1 MSATSRLDRA
11 QRRRWLAPLFAALYL
26 LGALSLL
33 SAVARA
39 GPGAPDRWEK
49 LATPLFDHI
58 GLEQGLPHPVAMA
71 LAQDGDGFIWIG
83 TQRGLGRW
91 DGYRMLAFVHN
102 AADPYSIPADFIQAL
117 HVDRRGRLWIGT
129 ATGGLTMYDKV
140 HERFVRFP
148 AAAAA
153 PPGVAGLADAAVNAI
168 ASDAMGGV
176 WVGTP
181 SGLDYIDPGRAAVR
195 HYRAEPGVPGSLP
208 DSRVRALHLD
218 RKGTLWIGTSS
229 GLARRDPISGHF
241 EAVAVGDSGAAAP
254 WRDAVLSFG
263 ENSRGQIAF
272 GTLKSGIGAI
282 DSGATQARL
291 MQLDG
296 INDAHANMVLAITE
310 VVAGRWWAST
320 YGGGIIDIDGAS
332 GRARR
337 ILHQAAVP
345 ASLAN
350 DRAAAMLRDRSGLIW
365 ICNERS
371 VDFHDPNNRAVA
383 AVFGAEGLPEAAVS
397 ALMTDSGG
405 RVWLGLAD
413 QGVDLVDPDGK
424 RSAAL
429 RPDPARLDSALP
441 NRVLLALAEASPQE
455 AWIGTQL
462 GLYRTSEQGRRVTR
476 IALPQANAYPRIGTI
491 VPQGGQLWLGT
502 FDGLLRYD
510 PAAHTLTTYLS
521 GPGGLTD
528 NRIQALMADPGGAL
542 WIGTRNGLNRLD
554 PVSGKIEQILASPS
568 NESALSDPVISAL
581 AMDGRGRL
589 WVATHGGGINV
600 LEMRTPLGAPVFRRL
615 GLADGLPSGAVSALR
630 LDRSARMW
638 ATTGNGIAVI
648 DSGSLKA
655 RPLARAE
662 GLGFPTYFIGAA
674 TTSAEDDLLFGATGG
689 LTVIHPSRLANW
701 EYRPPLAI
709 SSLRTDGHPVA
720 GAQVLAQRDSRLTLP
735 PGIKGF
741 EIEVAALDFSDAKR
755 NRYAFLLE
763 GYDQAWVEN
772 DANRRVA
779 AYSNLAPGA
788 YRLRVRGANR
798 DGVWAD
804 DELSIRVRVLPAW
817 HQTWWAYLA
826 YVLAALA
833 AVYGVYRWRVGQLQ
847 RSRAALQALVY
858 SRTQHL
864 EKLNAIV
871 KSINEQLDF
880 DALLQTILRE
890 SMFIKG
896 IDAAFA
902 LVREADTDSLA
913 ARAMWDRDGGA
924 PVAERIDLQEAQA
937 RYVDAAEVLTTDIYL
952 TRAGARGS
960 SHPGHA
966 QLAVRICIEQRIEGF
981 LVFENRAPQVPLQES
996 DLELLKALKEP
1007 FVSAFQ
1013 KANALRL
1020 IEQARARAE
1029 AATRAKSEFL
1039 ANISHE
1045 IRTPMNAILGFAG
1058 LGTHLELEA
1067 KPRDYFRKIARAG
1080 NNLLDIINDILDFS
1094 KIEAGKLELEVVPF
1108 DLPDTLSN
1116 IVDLFA
1122 WRAAEKEIE
1131 LVIWAA
1137 PDVPQIL
1144 MGDALRLGQVLIN
1157 LVGNAL
1163 KFTAHGHIQLRVER
1177 DSHWQGDEGQVRL
1190 RFSVEDSGVGI
1201 SAEQQERLFQAFA
1214 QADAS
1219 TTRIYGGTGLGLAIS
1234 QQLVRKMGGEIGVDS
1249 ELGTGSRF
1257 HFTLTLNV
1265 APAQGSVRLQAGA
1278 GARGKKILVVD
1289 DSAPTREMLELQLR
1303 SFGFDAS
1310 AVGSGAAALFALQLE
1325 PYDLVLMDWN
1335 MPDMDGLETARRIKD
1350 DPTLASIPS
1359 IVMVTAFARDHIKAA
1374 AEQAGI
1380 GAFLVKPVTASQL
1393 LDSVLATMGFDAAV
1407 PVREG
1412 PSFPSQAATQIA
1424 GARVLVVDDNLVNQQ
1439 VASEILRRAG
1449 VHVDLADNGVD
1460 AVRLVDLAGYDA
1472 VLMDIQMPEMD
1483 GYQACARIR
1492 ANPRHAALPIIAMTA
1507 HAVAGYRDSCLAMG
1521 MNDYLSKPIEPA
1533 TLYTLLAE
1541 WIRPDP
1547 TRVAAPP
1554 ATPVAE
1560 GGAAP
1565 MQLPGIDVD
1574 AAMARLGHD
1583 GALLT
1588 RLLSMFAKDFTGS
1601 HAALEQAVGAGDLE
1615 RAGQTVHKI
1624 KGAAGNLSAQKL
1636 YGAADQLEQ
1645 RLMAHDREAV
1655 VRLLPAFL
1663 QLLDEVMEGNN
1674 TEEKNT

>member
-1 MSATSRLDRA
+1 MTPLPRPDRA
-11 QRRRWLAPLFAALYL
+11 QRRRWLAPLIAALYL
-26 LGALSLL
+26 YAGAAL
-33 SAVARA
+33 AATGVAN
-39 GPGAPDRWEK
+39 RWDK
-49 LATPLFDHI
+49 LATPLFEHI
-58 GLEQGLPHPVAMA
+58 GLDQGLPHPVAMA

-83 TQRGLGRW
+83 TQRGLARW
-91 DGYRMLAFVHN
+91 DGYRMLSFVHN
-102 AADPYSIPADFIQAL
+102 AADPYSVPADFIQAL

-129 ATGGLTMYDKV
+129 ATGGLAMYDKV
-140 HERFVRFP
+140 RERFIRFP
-148 AAAAA
+148 AGA
-153 PPGVAGLADAAVNAI
+153 AGLADAAINAI
-168 ASDAMGGV
+168 ASDGMGGV

-181 SGLDYIDPGRAAVR
+181 SGLDYVDPARTAVR
-195 HYRAEPGVPGSLP
+195 HYRPDPGVPGALP
-208 DSRVRALHLD
+208 DARIRALHLD
-218 RKGTLWIGTSS
+218 RKGNLWIGTSS
-229 GLARRDPISGHF
+229 GLARRDAVSGRF
-241 EAVAVGDSGAAAP
+241 ETVAVGDDGADGAA
-254 WRDAVLSFG
+254 RDAVLSFG

-272 GTLKSGIGAI
+272 GTLKSGIGVVDA
-282 DSGATQARL
+282 GATRARI
-291 MQLDG
+291 MHLDG
-296 INDAHANMVLAITE
+296 VSDAHANMVLAISE
-310 VVAGRWWAST
+310 IVPGRWWAST
-320 YGGGIIDIDGAS
+320 YGGGIIDIDAAS

-337 ILHQAAVP
+337 IVHQAAVP

-350 DRAAAMLRDRSGLIW
+350 DRAAALLRDRSGLIW
-365 ICNERS
+365 VSNERS

-383 AVFGAEGLPEAAVS
+383 AVFGAHGLPEAAVS

-413 QGVDLVDPDGK
+413 QGVDLVDADGA

-429 RPDPARLDSALP
+429 RPDPSRLDSALP

-462 GLYRTSEQGRRVTR
+462 GLYRTSDHGRSVAR

-491 VPQGGQLWLGT
+491 VAQAGQLWLGT

-510 PAAHTLTTYLS
+510 PAANTLTTYAS
-521 GPGGLTD
+521 GPGGLSD
-528 NRIQALMADPGGAL
+528 NRVQALMADPGGAL

-554 PVSGKIEQILASPS
+554 PGSGKIEQILANPS

-615 GLADGLPSGAVSALR
+615 GLADGLPSSAVSGLR

-638 ATTGNGIAVI
+638 AATGNGIAVI

-655 RPLARAE
+655 RALARAE

-674 TTSAEDDLLFGATGG
+674 AATPEGDLLFGATGG
-689 LTVIHPSRLANW
+689 LTVVHPERLANW

-720 GAQVLAQRDSRLTLP
+720 GAQVLAQRDSRLILP

-779 AYSNLAPGA
+779 AYSNLAPGS

-804 DELSIRVRVLPAW
+804 EELAILVRVLPAW
-817 HQTWWAYLA
+817 HQTWWAWLGYA
-826 YVLAALA
+826 LAALA
-833 AVYGVYRWRVGQLQ
+833 AMYGLYRWRIRQLE

-896 IDAAFA
+896 IDAAWA
-902 LVREADTDSLA
+902 LVRETDTDSLA
-913 ARAMWDRDGGA
+913 MRASWDRDGGV
-924 PVAERIDLQEAQA
+924 PVEERMALDEAEA
-937 RYVDAAEVLTTDIYL
+937 RYVGAAEMITTDIYL
-952 TRAGARGS
+952 TRAGATAP
-960 SHPGHA
+960 HPGYA
-966 QLAVRICIEQRIEGF
+966 QLAVRICIEHRIEGF
-981 LVFENRAPQVPLQES
+981 LVFENRAPQVPLQDS

-1058 LGTHLELEA
+1058 LGTHLELAA

-1108 DLPDTLSN
+1108 DLPDTLTN

-1122 WRAAEKEIE
+1122 WRAAEKELE

-1144 MGDALRLGQVLIN
+1144 MGDPLRLGQVLIN

-1177 DSHWQGDEGQVRL
+1177 DAEWDRERRGDDTNQVRL
-1190 RFSVEDSGVGI
+1190 CFSVEDSGVGI
-1201 SAEQQERLFQAFA
+1201 SPEQQERLFQAFA

-1234 QQLVRKMGGEIGVDS
+1234 QQLVRKMGSEIRVDS
-1249 ELGTGSRF
+1249 ELGAGSRF
-1257 HFTLTLNV
+1257 HFTLNLNV
-1265 APAQGSVRLQAGA
+1265 APAQGAARLQAGA
-1278 GARGKKILVVD
+1278 GARGKKVLVVD

-1310 AVGSGAAALFALQLE
+1310 AVGSGAAALFALQLDA
-1325 PYDLVLMDWN
+1325 YDLVLMDWN

-1350 DPTLASIPS
+1350 DPTLAAIPS
-1359 IVMVTAFARDHIKAA
+1359 IIMVTAFARDHIKAA
-1374 AEQAGI
+1374 AEEAGI
-1380 GAFLVKPVTASQL
+1380 GAFLVKPVSASQL

-1407 PVREG
+1407 PARDAA
-1412 PSFPSQAATQIA
+1412 PFPSQAAERIL

-1449 VHVDLADNGVD
+1449 VHVDLAGNGVD
-1460 AVRLVDLAGYDA
+1460 AVRLVDQAAYDA

-1483 GYQACARIR
+1483 GYQASARIR
-1492 ANPRHAALPIIAMTA
+1492 ANPRHADLPIIAMTA

-1533 TLYTLLAE
+1533 ILYTVLAE

-1547 TRVAAPP
+1547 TRVPPPAAPEP
-1554 ATPVAE
+1554 A
-1560 GGAAP
+1560 GGEAP
-1565 MQLPGIDVD
+1565 AHLPGIDVA
-1574 AAMARLGHD
+1574 AAMARLGHN
-1583 GALLT
+1583 GPLLT
-1588 RLLSMFAKDFTGS
+1588 RLLAMFAKDF
-1601 HAALEQAVGAGDLE
+1601 AASGAAIEQALGKGELEQAGLL
-1615 RAGQTVHKI
+1615 VHKI
-1624 KGAAGNLSAQKL
+1624 KGAAGNLSAQDL
-1636 YGAADQLEQ
+1636 YRAAGELEE
-1645 RLMAHDREAV
+1645 RLMARDGAV
-1655 VRLLPAFL
+1655 AAQLLPAFL
-1663 QLLDEVMEGNN
+1663 ALFNEVMDGAHND
-1674 TEEKNT
+1674 EKNT

>member
-1 MSATSRLDRA
+1 MFAG
-11 QRRRWLAPLFAALYL
+11 AAL
-26 LGALSLL
+26 A
-33 SAVARA
+33 A
-39 GPGAPDRWEK
+39 GTPDRWEK
-49 LATPLFDHI
+49 LATPLFEHI
-58 GLEQGLPHPVAMA
+58 GLDQGLPHPVAMA

-83 TQRGLGRW
+83 TQRGLARW
-91 DGYRMLAFVHN
+91 DGYRMLSFVHN
-102 AADPYSIPADFIQAL
+102 AADPYSVPADFIQAL

-129 ATGGLTMYDKV
+129 ATGGLAMYDKM
-140 HERFVRFP
+140 HERFIRF
-148 AAAAA
+148 AAGAAGA
-153 PPGVAGLADAAVNAI
+153 AGLADAAINAI
-168 ASDAMGGV
+168 ASDGVGGV

-181 SGLDYIDPGRAAVR
+181 SGLDYVDPARAAVR
-195 HYRAEPGVPGSLP
+195 HYRPDPGVPGSLP
-208 DSRVRALHLD
+208 DARVRALHLD
-218 RKGTLWIGTSS
+218 RKGNLWIGTSS
-229 GLARRDPISGHF
+229 GLARRDAVSGRF
-241 EAVAVGDSGAAAP
+241 EAVALDENGPDGAL
-254 WRDAVLSFG
+254 RDAVLAFG

-272 GTLKSGIGAI
+272 GTLKSGIGVV
-282 DSGATQARL
+282 DPGATRARL
-291 MQLDG
+291 MTLDG
-296 INDAHANMVLAITE
+296 IKDAHANMVLAITE
-310 VVAGRWWAST
+310 IMPGRWWAST
-320 YGGGIIDIDGAS
+320 YGGGIIDIDAAS

-337 ILHQAAVP
+337 IVHQAAVP

-350 DRAAAMLRDRSGLIW
+350 DRAAALLRDRSGLIW
-365 ICNERS
+365 VSNERS

-383 AVFGAEGLPEAAVS
+383 AVFGAEGLPEAAIS

-413 QGVDLVDPDGK
+413 QGVDLVDADGT

-441 NRVLLALAEASPQE
+441 NRMLLALAEASPQE

-462 GLYRTSEQGRRVTR
+462 GLYRTSDHGRSVARV
-476 IALPQANAYPRIGTI
+476 ALPQANAYPRIGNI
-491 VPQGGQLWLGT
+491 VAQAGQLWLGT
-502 FDGLLRYD
+502 FEGLLRYD
-510 PAAHTLTTYLS
+510 PAAHTLTTYAS

-554 PVSGKIEQILASPS
+554 PVSGKIEQILANPS

-615 GLADGLPSGAVSALR
+615 GLADGLPSSAVSALR

-638 ATTGNGIAVI
+638 ASTGNGIAVI

-655 RPLARAE
+655 RALARAE

-674 TTSAEDDLLFGATGG
+674 AATPESDLLFGATGG
-689 LTVIHPSRLANW
+689 LTVVHPERLANW

-720 GAQVLAQRDSRLTLP
+720 GAQVLAQRDSRLILP

-779 AYSNLAPGA
+779 AYSNLAPGD

-804 DELSIRVRVLPAW
+804 EELSIRVRVLPAW
-817 HQTWWAYLA
+817 HQTWWAKLA

-833 AVYGVYRWRVGQLQ
+833 AMYGLYRWRIRQLE

-880 DALLQTILRE
+880 DALLHTILRE

-896 IDAAFA
+896 IDAAWA
-902 LVREADTDSLA
+902 LVRESETDTLA
-913 ARAMWDRDGGA
+913 MRAYWDRDGA
-924 PVAERIDLQEAQA
+924 VPVEDGMALREAEA
-937 RYVDAAEVLTTDIYL
+937 RYVDTAEMLTTDIYL
-952 TRAGARGS
+952 TRAGATPL
-960 SHPGHA
+960 HAGHA
-966 QLAVRICIEQRIEGF
+966 QLAVRICIEHRIEGF
-981 LVFENRAPQVPLQES
+981 LVFENRAPQVPLQDG

-1058 LGTHLELEA
+1058 LGSHLELA
-1067 KPRDYFRKIARAG
+1067 PKPRDYFRKIARAG

-1108 DLPDTLSN
+1108 DLPDTLTN

-1122 WRAAEKEIE
+1122 WRAAEKELE

-1144 MGDALRLGQVLIN
+1144 MGDPLRLGQVLIN

-1177 DSHWQGDEGQVRL
+1177 DKDWDREWDLDRQGAASQVRL
-1190 RFSVEDSGVGI
+1190 CFSVEDSGVGI
-1201 SAEQQERLFQAFA
+1201 SPEQQARLFQAFA

-1249 ELGTGSRF
+1249 ELGAGSRF

-1265 APAQGSVRLQAGA
+1265 APAQGAVRLQAGA
-1278 GARGKKILVVD
+1278 GARGKKVLVVD

-1325 PYDLVLMDWN
+1325 AYDLVLMDWN

-1350 DPTLASIPS
+1350 DPTLAAIPS
-1359 IVMVTAFARDHIKAA
+1359 IIMVTAFARDHIKAA
-1374 AEQAGI
+1374 AEEAGI

-1407 PVREG
+1407 PACDAA
-1412 PSFPSQAATQIA
+1412 PFPSQAAERIL

-1449 VHVDLADNGVD
+1449 VHVDLAGNGVD
-1460 AVRLVDLAGYDA
+1460 AVRLVDQNAYDA

-1483 GYQACARIR
+1483 GYQASARIR
-1492 ANPRHAALPIIAMTA
+1492 ANPRHAELPIIAMTA

-1533 TLYTLLAE
+1533 ILYTVLAE

-1547 TRVAAPP
+1547 TRVAPPPVPEPAASGEAPLH
-1554 ATPVAE
+1554 
-1560 GGAAP
+1560 
-1565 MQLPGIDVD
+1565 LPGIDVE
-1574 AAMARLGHD
+1574 AAMARLGHN
-1583 GALLT
+1583 GPLLT
-1588 RLLSMFAKDFTGS
+1588 RLLAMFAKDFAGS
-1601 HAALEQAVGAGDLE
+1601 RIAIEQAMGGGELEQAGLL
-1615 RAGQTVHKI
+1615 VHKI
-1624 KGAAGNLSAQKL
+1624 KGAAGNLSAQGL
-1636 YGAADQLEQ
+1636 YRAAGELEE
-1645 RLMAHDREAV
+1645 RLMARDGAV
-1655 VRLLPAFL
+1655 AAQLLPGFL
-1663 QLLDEVMEGNN
+1663 DLFNEVMDGANN
-1674 TEEKNT
+1674 DQENT

>member
-1 MSATSRLDRA
+1 MTHSTAPHRPLRPHGR
-11 QRRRWLAPLFAALYL
+11 QWLLPWIAALFICI
-26 LGALSLL
+26 AASP
-33 SAVARA
+33 ARA
-39 GPGAPDRWEK
+39 AVPDRWEK
-49 LATPLFDHI
+49 LATPLFEHI

-83 TQRGLGRW
+83 TQRGLARW
-91 DGYRMLAFVHN
+91 DGYRMLAFLHN
-102 AADPYSIPADFIQAL
+102 ASDPYSIPADFIQAL

-129 ATGGLTMYDKV
+129 ATGGLAMYDKV
-140 HERFVRFP
+140 NERFIRFP
-148 AAAAA
+148 AGA
-153 PPGVAGLADAAVNAI
+153 AGLADAAINAI
-168 ASDAMGGV
+168 ASDGMGGV

-181 SGLDYIDPGRAAVR
+181 SGLDYVDPARTAVR
-195 HYRAEPGVPGSLP
+195 HFRHDPGVPGTLP
-208 DSRVRALHLD
+208 DSRIRALHLD
-218 RKGTLWIGTSS
+218 RKGNLWIGTNT
-229 GLARRDPISGHF
+229 GLVRRDAASGRF
-241 EAVAVGDSGAAAP
+241 AAIPVGDAP
-254 WRDAVLSFG
+254 WGDAVLSFG

-272 GTLKSGIGAI
+272 GTLKSGIGVI
-282 DSGATQARL
+282 DAGAVRARI
-291 MQLDG
+291 MQLAG
-296 INDAHANMVLAITE
+296 VSDAHANMVLAITE
-310 VVAGRWWAST
+310 IVPGHWWAST
-320 YGGGIIDIDGAS
+320 YGGGIIDIDAAS

-350 DRAAAMLRDRSGLIW
+350 DRTAALLRDRSGLIW
-365 ICNERS
+365 ISNERS
-371 VDFHDPNNRAVA
+371 VDFHDPNNRAAA

-413 QGVDLVDPDGK
+413 QGVDLVDPDGT

-441 NRVLLALAEASPQE
+441 NRVLLAMTEATPQD

-462 GLYRTSEQGRRVTR
+462 GLYRTYEQGRRVAR

-491 VPQGGQLWLGT
+491 APQAGQLWLGT
-502 FDGLLRYD
+502 FEGLLRYD
-510 PAAHTLTTYLS
+510 PAANTLKSYVS
-521 GPGGLTD
+521 GPGGLSD
-528 NRIQALMADPGGAL
+528 NRIQALMTDPGGAL

-554 PVSGKIEQILASPS
+554 PVSGKIEQILANPS

-615 GLADGLPSGAVSALR
+615 GLADGLPSTAVSALR

-655 RPLARAE
+655 RALARAE

-674 TTSAEDDLLFGATGG
+674 AATPEDDLLFGATGG
-689 LTVIHPSRLANW
+689 LTVIHPERLANW
-701 EYRPPLAI
+701 EFRPPLAI
-709 SSLRTDGHPVA
+709 SSLRTDGHPVP
-720 GAQVLAQRDSRLTLP
+720 GAQVLAQRDSRLILP

-741 EIEVAALDFSDAKR
+741 EIEVAALDFSDARR

-763 GYDQAWVEN
+763 GYDQSWVEN

-804 DELSIRVRVLPAW
+804 EELAIGVRVLPAW
-817 HQTWWAYLA
+817 HQTWWAYLS

-833 AVYGVYRWRVGQLQ
+833 AAYGLYRWRVSQLQ

-880 DALLQTILRE
+880 DALLHTILRE

-896 IDAAFA
+896 IDAAWA
-902 LVREADTDSLA
+902 LVREAATDTLTV
-913 ARAMWDRDGGA
+913 RAVWDRNGGT
-924 PVAERIDLQEAQA
+924 PVEERMELGEAEA
-937 RYVDAAEVLTTDIYL
+937 RYVDAAEMITTDIYL
-952 TRAGARGS
+952 TRSGAVPGQA
-960 SHPGHA
+960 GHA
-966 QLAVRICIEQRIEGF
+966 QLAVRICLEQRIEGF
-981 LVFENRAPQVPLQES
+981 LVFENRAPQVPLEES

-1058 LGTHLELEA
+1058 LGTHLELDA

-1108 DLPDTLSN
+1108 DLPDTLTN

-1122 WRAAEKEIE
+1122 WRAAEKELE

-1144 MGDALRLGQVLIN
+1144 MGDPLRLGQVLIN

-1177 DSHWQGDEGQVRL
+1177 DKEWHGDDSQVRL
-1190 RFSVEDSGVGI
+1190 CFSVEDSGVGI
-1201 SAEQQERLFQAFA
+1201 SPEQQERLFQAFA

-1234 QQLVRKMGGEIGVDS
+1234 QQLVRKMGSEIGVDS
-1249 ELGTGSRF
+1249 ELGAGSRF

-1265 APAQGSVRLQAGA
+1265 APAQGNARLQAGA
-1278 GARGKKILVVD
+1278 GARGKKVLVVD

-1359 IVMVTAFARDHIKAA
+1359 IIMVTAFARDHIKAA
-1374 AEQAGI
+1374 AEEAGI
-1380 GAFLVKPVTASQL
+1380 GAFLVKPVSASQL

-1407 PVREG
+1407 PGRDAA
-1412 PSFPSQAATQIA
+1412 PFPSQAAEHIR

-1449 VHVDLADNGVD
+1449 VHVDLAGNGVD
-1460 AVRLVDLAGYDA
+1460 AVRLVGEADYDA

-1483 GYQACARIR
+1483 GYQASARIR
-1492 ANPRHAALPIIAMTA
+1492 ANPRHAELPIIAMTA

-1533 TLYTLLAE
+1533 ILYTVLAA
-1541 WIRPDP
+1541 WIHADP
-1547 TRVAAPP
+1547 TRVAAESAPP
-1554 ATPVAE
+1554 PDE
-1560 GGAAP
+1560 GDVP
-1565 MQLPGIDVD
+1565 RHLPGIDVE
-1574 AAMARLGHD
+1574 AALERLGHN
-1583 GALLT
+1583 GPLLT
-1588 RLLSMFAKDFTGS
+1588 RLLTMFAKDFTGS
-1601 HAALEQAVGAGDLE
+1601 HDAIVQAVDSGELDNAALL
-1615 RAGQTVHKI
+1615 VHKV
-1624 KGAAGNLSAQKL
+1624 KGAAGNLSAQQL
-1636 YGAADQLEQ
+1636 FVAAGELEQ
-1645 RLMAHDREAV
+1645 CLMTKDGKAAMEI
-1655 VRLLPAFL
+1655 LPAFL
-1663 QLLDEVMEGNN
+1663 RLFDEVMDGANSR
-1674 TEEKNT
+1674 EKNNQL

>member
-1 MSATSRLDRA
+1 MIAALC
-11 QRRRWLAPLFAALYL
+11 LFAGSAL
-26 LGALSLL
+26 A
-33 SAVARA
+33 AA
-39 GPGAPDRWEK
+39 GAPDRWEK
-49 LATPLFDHI
+49 LATPLFEHI

-71 LAQDGDGFIWIG
+71 LAQDGDGFVWIG

-91 DGYRMLAFVHN
+91 DGYRMLTFVHN

-129 ATGGLTMYDKV
+129 ATGGLAMYDKM
-140 HERFVRFP
+140 HERFIRFP
-148 AAAAA
+148 AGA
-153 PPGVAGLADAAVNAI
+153 AGLADAAINAI
-168 ASDAMGGV
+168 ASDGMGGV

-181 SGLDYIDPGRAAVR
+181 SGLDYIDPARGAVR
-195 HYRAEPGVPGSLP
+195 HYRAEPGVPGALP
-208 DSRVRALHLD
+208 DARVRALHLD
-218 RKGTLWIGTSS
+218 RKGNLWIGTSS
-229 GLARRDPISGHF
+229 GLARRDAASGRF
-241 EAVAVGDSGAAAP
+241 EQVQVGDNGMDGA

-263 ENSRGQIAF
+263 ENSRGQVAF
-272 GTLKSGIGAI
+272 GTLKSGIGLVDAG
-282 DSGATQARL
+282 GARARL
-291 MQLDG
+291 MTLDG
-296 INDAHANMVLAITE
+296 VPDAHANMVLAIAE
-310 VVAGRWWAST
+310 IMPGRWWAST
-320 YGGGIIDIDGAS
+320 YGGGIIDIDAATL
-332 GRARR
+332 RAHR

-350 DRAAAMLRDRSGLIW
+350 DRAAALLRDRSGLIW
-365 ICNERS
+365 VSNERS

-383 AVFGAEGLPEAAVS
+383 AVFGAQGLPEAAVS
-397 ALMTDSGG
+397 AMMTDAGG

-413 QGVDLVDPDGK
+413 QGVDLIDPDGT

-441 NRVLLALAEASPQE
+441 NRMLLAMAEASPQE

-462 GLYRTSEQGRRVTR
+462 GLYRTSDHGRSVTR
-476 IALPQANAYPRIGTI
+476 IALPQANPYPRIGTI
-491 VPQGGQLWLGT
+491 APQGGQLWLGT
-502 FDGLLRYD
+502 FEGLLRYD
-510 PAAHTLTTYLS
+510 PAANTLSSYTS

-528 NRIQALMADPGGAL
+528 NRIQALMTDPGGAL

-554 PVSGKIEQILASPS
+554 PVSGKIEQILANPS

-615 GLADGLPSGAVSALR
+615 GLNDGLPSSAVSALR

-638 ATTGNGIAVI
+638 AATGNGIAVI

-674 TTSAEDDLLFGATGG
+674 TATPEDDLLFGATGG

-709 SSLRTDGHPVA
+709 SSLRTDGHPVP
-720 GAQVLAQRDSRLTLP
+720 GAQVLAQRDSRLILP

-755 NRYAFLLE
+755 NRYSFRLE
-763 GYDQAWVEN
+763 GYDQTWVDN

-779 AYSNLAPGA
+779 AYSNLAPGS

-804 DELSIRVRVLPAW
+804 EELSIRVKVLPAW

-833 AVYGVYRWRVGQLQ
+833 AMYGLYRWRVRQLE

-896 IDAAFA
+896 IDAAWA
-902 LVREADTDSLA
+902 LVRETDTDSLA
-913 ARAMWDRDGGA
+913 VRAAWDRDGGA
-924 PVAERIDLQEAQA
+924 PVEERMELREAEA
-937 RYVDAAEVLTTDIYL
+937 RYVDAAEMITTDIYL
-952 TRAGARGS
+952 TRAGARAGS
-960 SHPGHA
+960 RAGHA
-966 QLAVRICIEQRIEGF
+966 QLAVRICIEHRIEGF

-1058 LGTHLELEA
+1058 LGTHLELDA

-1108 DLPDTLSN
+1108 DLPDTLTN

-1122 WRAAEKEIE
+1122 WRAAEKELE

-1144 MGDALRLGQVLIN
+1144 MGDPLRLGQVLIN

-1177 DSHWQGDEGQVRL
+1177 AKDWQGDEKQVRL
-1190 RFSVEDSGVGI
+1190 CFSVEDSGVGI
-1201 SAEQQERLFQAFA
+1201 RPEQQERLFQAFA

-1249 ELGTGSRF
+1249 ELGSGSRF

-1265 APAQGSVRLQAGA
+1265 APAQGAARLQAGA
-1278 GARGKKILVVD
+1278 GARGKKVLVVD

-1325 PYDLVLMDWN
+1325 AYDLVLMDWN

-1350 DPTLASIPS
+1350 DPTLAAIPS
-1359 IVMVTAFARDHIKAA
+1359 IIMVTAFARDHIKAA
-1374 AEQAGI
+1374 AEEAGI

-1407 PVREG
+1407 PSRDAT
-1412 PSFPSQAATQIA
+1412 PFPSQAAETIL

-1449 VHVDLADNGVD
+1449 VHVDLAGNGVD
-1460 AVRLVDLAGYDA
+1460 AVRLVDQDDYDA

-1483 GYQACARIR
+1483 GYQASARIR
-1492 ANPRHAALPIIAMTA
+1492 ANPRHADLPIIAMTA

-1533 TLYTLLAE
+1533 ILYAVLAE

-1547 TRVAAPP
+1547 TRVAAP
-1554 ATPVAE
+1554 AAPVPPQA
-1560 GGAAP
+1560 GAAP
-1565 MQLPGIDVD
+1565 LHLPGIDVG
-1574 AAMARLGHD
+1574 AAMARLGHN
-1583 GALLT
+1583 GPLLK
-1588 RLLSMFAKDFTGS
+1588 RLLSMFAKDFVTS
-1601 HAALEQAVGAGDLE
+1601 RADIEHALGGGELE
-1615 RAGQTVHKI
+1615 RAGLLVHKI
-1624 KGAAGNLSAQKL
+1624 KGAAGNLSALAL
-1636 YGAADQLEQ
+1636 YHAAGELEE
-1645 RLMAHDREAV
+1645 RLMARDGEAASQ
-1655 VRLLPAFL
+1655 LLPDFL
-1663 QLLDEVMEGNN
+1663 RLFDEVMGGANSDENN
-1674 TEEKNT
+1674 T

>member
-1 MSATSRLDRA
+1 MTPTTVPHRLHGRH
-11 QRRRWLAPLFAALYL
+11 WLVPLIAALYL
-26 LGALSLL
+26 LICITAS
-33 SAVARA
+33 STAAA
-39 GPGAPDRWEK
+39 AAPDRWEK
-49 LATPLFDHI
+49 LATPLFEHI
-58 GLEQGLPHPVAMA
+58 GLDQGLPHPVAMA

-102 AADPYSIPADFIQAL
+102 ASDPYSIPADFIQAL

-129 ATGGLTMYDKV
+129 ATGGLAMYDKV
-140 HERFVRFP
+140 NERFIRFP
-148 AAAAA
+148 AGAN
-153 PPGVAGLADAAVNAI
+153 GLADAAINAI
-168 ASDAMGGV
+168 ASDGMGGV

-181 SGLDYIDPGRAAVR
+181 SGLDYVDPARIAVR
-195 HYRAEPGVPGSLP
+195 HYRHEPGVPGSLP
-208 DSRVRALHLD
+208 DSRIRALHLD
-218 RKGTLWIGTSS
+218 RKGNLWIGTSS
-229 GLARRDPISGHF
+229 GLARRDAVSGQF
-241 EAVAVGDSGAAAP
+241 TAVPVGPDGADAP

-272 GTLKSGIGAI
+272 GTLKSGVGVVDAGAARGRMMELAGVS
-282 DSGATQARL
+282 DS
-291 MQLDG
+291 
-296 INDAHANMVLAITE
+296 HANMVLAITE
-310 VVAGRWWAST
+310 IVPGRWWAST
-320 YGGGIIDIDGAS
+320 YGGGIIDIEADSA
-332 GRARR
+332 RARR

-345 ASLAN
+345 SSLAN
-350 DRAAAMLRDRSGLIW
+350 DRTAALLRDRSGLIW
-365 ICNERS
+365 ISNERS

-383 AVFGAEGLPEAAVS
+383 AVFGAHGMPEAAVT

-413 QGVDLVDPDGK
+413 QGVDLIDPDGT

-441 NRVLLALAEASPQE
+441 NRVLLAMAEATPQD

-462 GLYRTSEQGRRVTR
+462 GLYRTLDQGRRVER
-476 IALPQANAYPRIGTI
+476 IALPQANPYPRIGTI
-491 VPQGGQLWLGT
+491 APQAGQLWLGT
-502 FDGLLRYD
+502 FEGLLRYD
-510 PAAHTLTTYLS
+510 PAANTLTSYVT
-521 GPGGLTD
+521 GPGGLSD
-528 NRIQALMADPGGAL
+528 NRIQALMTDPGGAL

-554 PVSGKIEQILASPS
+554 PTTGKIEQILANPS

-615 GLADGLPSGAVSALR
+615 GLTDGLPSTAVSALR

-638 ATTGNGIAVI
+638 AATGNGIAVI

-674 TTSAEDDLLFGATGG
+674 AATPEDDLLFGATGG
-689 LTVIHPSRLANW
+689 LTVIHPERLANW
-701 EYRPPLAI
+701 EFRPPLAI

-720 GAQVLAQRDSRLTLP
+720 GAQVLAQRDSRLILP

-763 GYDQAWVEN
+763 GYDQSWVEN

-779 AYSNLAPGA
+779 AYSNLAPGS

-804 DELSIRVRVLPAW
+804 EELSIRVRVLPAW
-817 HQTWWAYLA
+817 HQTWWAYLS
-826 YVLAALA
+826 YVLAGA
-833 AVYGVYRWRVGQLQ
+833 AAAYGLYRWRVGQLQ

-880 DALLQTILRE
+880 DALLHTILRE

-896 IDAAFA
+896 IDAAWA
-902 LVREADTDSLA
+902 LVREADTDTLA
-913 ARAMWDRDGGA
+913 VRAVWDRAGGT
-924 PVAERIDLQEAQA
+924 PVEERMDLLEAEA
-937 RYVDAAEVLTTDIYL
+937 RYVNAGEMITTDIYL
-952 TRAGARGS
+952 TRAGVIPGQA
-960 SHPGHA
+960 GHA
-966 QLAVRICIEQRIEGF
+966 QLAVRICIEHRIEGF
-981 LVFENRAPQVPLQES
+981 LVFENRAPQVPLEDG

-1058 LGTHLELEA
+1058 LGTHLELDA

-1108 DLPDTLSN
+1108 DLPDTLTN

-1122 WRAAEKEIE
+1122 WRAAEKELE

-1144 MGDALRLGQVLIN
+1144 MGDPLRLGQVLIN

-1177 DSHWQGDEGQVRL
+1177 AKDWSGDDNQVRL
-1190 RFSVEDSGVGI
+1190 CFSVEDSGVGI
-1201 SAEQQERLFQAFA
+1201 SPEQQERLFQAFA

-1234 QQLVRKMGGEIGVDS
+1234 QQLVRKMGSEIGVDS
-1249 ELGTGSRF
+1249 ELGAGSRF

-1265 APAQGSVRLQAGA
+1265 APAQGPARLQAGA
-1278 GARGKKILVVD
+1278 GARGKKVLVVD

-1359 IVMVTAFARDHIKAA
+1359 IIMVTAFARDHIKAA
-1374 AEQAGI
+1374 AEEAGI

-1407 PVREG
+1407 PGRDAA
-1412 PSFPSQAATQIA
+1412 PFPSQAAEHIR

-1449 VHVDLADNGVD
+1449 VHVDLAGNGVD
-1460 AVRLVDLAGYDA
+1460 AVRLVDQTDYDA

-1483 GYQACARIR
+1483 GYQASARIR
-1492 ANPRHAALPIIAMTA
+1492 ANPRHAELPIIAMTA

-1533 TLYTLLAE
+1533 ILYAVLAG
-1541 WIRPDP
+1541 WIHADP
-1547 TRVAAPP
+1547 TRVP
-1554 ATPVAE
+1554 AESTPQPEV
-1560 GGAAP
+1560 GGVP
-1565 MQLPGIDVD
+1565 DHLPGIDVE
-1574 AAMARLGHD
+1574 AALARLGHN
-1583 GALLT
+1583 GPLLT
-1588 RLLSMFAKDFTGS
+1588 RLLTMFAKDFAGTHEAIAQAVDGGDLDN
-1601 HAALEQAVGAGDLE
+1601 AALL
-1615 RAGQTVHKI
+1615 VHKV
-1624 KGAAGNLSAQKL
+1624 KGAAGNLSAQQL
-1636 YGAADQLEQ
+1636 YSAAGELEE
-1645 RLMAHDREAV
+1645 RLMAKDGKTAMEILPGFL
-1655 VRLLPAFL
+1655 RLF
-1663 QLLDEVMEGNN
+1663 DEVMDGANSR
-1674 TEEKNT
+1674 EKNT

>member
-1 MSATSRLDRA
+1 MTPTSRTDRA
-11 QRRRWLAPLFAALYL
+11 HQRRWLAPLLAALYL
-26 LGALSLL
+26 FAGTAL
-33 SAVARA
+33 AAA
-39 GPGAPDRWEK
+39 GGTQRWEK
-49 LATPLFDHI
+49 LATPLFEHI
-58 GLEQGLPHPVAMA
+58 GLEQGLPHPVSMA

-83 TQRGLGRW
+83 TQRGLARW
-91 DGYRMLAFVHN
+91 DGYRMLSFLHN
-102 AADPYSIPADFIQAL
+102 AADQYSIPADFIQAL
-117 HVDRRGRLWIGT
+117 HVDRRGRLWVGT
-129 ATGGLTMYDKV
+129 ATGGLAMYDRV
-140 HERFVRFP
+140 RERFIRFP
-148 AAAAA
+148 AGA
-153 PPGVAGLADAAVNAI
+153 AGLADAAINAI
-168 ASDAMGGV
+168 ASDGLGGV

-181 SGLDYIDPGRAAVR
+181 SGLDYIDPARAAVR
-195 HYRAEPGVPGSLP
+195 HYRADPGVPGALP
-208 DSRVRALHLD
+208 DARVRALHLD
-218 RKGTLWIGTSS
+218 RQGNLWIGTNS
-229 GLARRDPISGHF
+229 GLARRDAVSGRF
-241 EAVAVGDSGAAAP
+241 EPVAVGAVGENGPDGP

-263 ENSRGQIAF
+263 ENSGGQIAF
-272 GTLKSGIGAI
+272 GTLKSGIGVV
-282 DSGATQARL
+282 DPGATRARL
-291 MQLDG
+291 MILDG
-296 INDAHANMVLAITE
+296 ISDAHANMVLAISE
-310 VVAGRWWAST
+310 IVPGRWWAST
-320 YGGGIIDIDGAS
+320 YGGGIIDIDAGN

-337 ILHQAAVP
+337 IVHQAAVP

-350 DRAAAMLRDRSGLIW
+350 DRAAALLRDRSGLIW
-365 ICNERS
+365 VSNERS
-371 VDFHDPNNRAVA
+371 VDFHDPNNRAIA
-383 AVFGAEGLPEAAVS
+383 AVFGAKDLPEAAVS

-413 QGVDLVDPDGK
+413 QGVDLIEPDGA

-441 NRVLLALAEASPQE
+441 NRMLLAMAEASPQE

-462 GLYRTSEQGRRVTR
+462 GLYRTADHGRSVAR

-510 PAAHTLTTYLS
+510 PAANTLATYAS

-554 PVSGKIEQILASPS
+554 PVTGKVEQILANPS

-600 LEMRTPLGAPVFRRL
+600 LEMRTPLGVPVFRRL
-615 GLADGLPSGAVSALR
+615 GLADGLPSSAVAALR

-638 ATTGNGIAVI
+638 AATGNGIAVI

-674 TTSAEDDLLFGATGG
+674 AATPENDLLFGATGG
-689 LTVIHPSRLANW
+689 LTVVHPERLANW

-709 SSLRTDGHPVA
+709 SSLRTDGHPVP
-720 GAQVLAQRDSRLTLP
+720 GAQVLAQRDSRLILP

-779 AYSNLAPGA
+779 AYSNLAPGS

-804 DELSIRVRVLPAW
+804 EELSIRVRVLPAW

-826 YVLAALA
+826 YALAALA
-833 AVYGVYRWRVGQLQ
+833 AMYGLYRWRIRQLE

-896 IDAAFA
+896 IDAAWA
-902 LVREADTDSLA
+902 LVREADTDTLTV
-913 ARAMWDRDGGA
+913 RAVWDRDGGV
-924 PVAERIDLQEAQA
+924 PVEERIELGEAQA
-937 RYVDAAEVLTTDIYL
+937 RYVDAAEMITADIYL
-952 TRAGARGS
+952 TRAGARGGNPAL
-960 SHPGHA
+960 HAGHA
-966 QLAVRICIEQRIEGF
+966 QLAVRICIEHRVEGF
-981 LVFENRAPQVPLQES
+981 LVFENRAPQVPLQDG

-1058 LGTHLELEA
+1058 LGTHLELAA

-1108 DLPDTLSN
+1108 DLPDTLTN

-1122 WRAAEKEIE
+1122 WRAAEKELE

-1144 MGDALRLGQVLIN
+1144 MGDPLRLGQVLIN

-1177 DSHWQGDEGQVRL
+1177 DTDWDRDRRGDATQVRL
-1190 RFSVEDSGVGI
+1190 CFSVEDSGVGI

-1234 QQLVRKMGGEIGVDS
+1234 QQLVRKMGGEIKVDS
-1249 ELGTGSRF
+1249 ELGAGSRF
-1257 HFTLTLNV
+1257 HFTLILNV
-1265 APAQGSVRLQAGA
+1265 APAQGVARLQAGA
-1278 GARGKKILVVD
+1278 GARGKKVLVVD

-1310 AVGSGAAALFALQLE
+1310 AVGSGAAALFALQLDA
-1325 PYDLVLMDWN
+1325 YDLVLMDWN

-1350 DPTLASIPS
+1350 DPTLAAIPS
-1359 IVMVTAFARDHIKAA
+1359 IIMVTAFARDHIKAA
-1374 AEQAGI
+1374 AEEAGI

-1407 PVREG
+1407 PSRDAA
-1412 PSFPSQAATQIA
+1412 PFPSQAAEHIA

-1449 VHVDLADNGVD
+1449 VHVDLAGNGVD
-1460 AVRLVDLAGYDA
+1460 AVRLVDQGEYDA

-1483 GYQACARIR
+1483 GYQASARIR
-1492 ANPRHAALPIIAMTA
+1492 ANPRHADLPIIAMTA

-1533 TLYTLLAE
+1533 ILYTVLAG
-1541 WIRPDP
+1541 WIGPDS
-1547 TRVAAPP
+1547 TRVAAPAGPEP
-1554 ATPVAE
+1554 AAGDEVPAH
-1560 GGAAP
+1560 
-1565 MQLPGIDVD
+1565 LPGIDVE
-1574 AAMARLGHD
+1574 AAMARLGHN
-1583 GALLT
+1583 GPLLT
-1588 RLLSMFAKDFTGS
+1588 RLLAMFAKDFGASRAAIEQAIGS
-1601 HAALEQAVGAGDLE
+1601 GELEQAGLM
-1615 RAGQTVHKI
+1615 VHKI
-1624 KGAAGNLSAQKL
+1624 KGAAGNLSAQGL
-1636 YGAADQLEQ
+1636 YRAAGELEE
-1645 RLMAHDREAV
+1645 RLMARDSAAAAQ
-1655 VRLLPAFL
+1655 LLPAFM
-1663 QLLDEVMEGNN
+1663 QLFDEVMDGANKDENN
-1674 TEEKNT
+1674 T